1 MADAAL
7 SRPSGRGKFISFEGG
22 EGSGKSTQIKKLAER
37 LAAAKLRAIVTR
49 EPGGSPGAEI
59 IRHLVLSGMGKLLG
73 PEAETLL
80 FAAARD
86 DHVRTVIQPALS
98 QGTWVLC
105 DRFSDSTRAY
115 QGRLGQVSPGVL
127 NAMQRVTIGDLKPD
141 LTIILDIPVEV
152 GLKRAAAR
160 RGSGAPDRF
169 EAEDIQFHQDLRD
182 AYQQIA
188 AEDPQRCVLID
199 ANADADTV
207 AAHVWS
213 TRASSSV
220 RYADEG
226 QFRMSA
232 RKTEPE
238 IAVRHPR
245 ETTDLFGHGEAE
257 AALLNA
263 YRSGRIPHAWL
274 IGGPQGIGKATLAYR
289 MARFVLANADPM
301 RPSVQRAETLALDP
315 HDPVARQIAAGSHG
329 GLLVLERGL
338 NDRGVLRT
346 VITVDET
353 RETISFFGSTAA
365 VGGWR
370 VCIVDTVDELNPN
383 AANALLKILEEPPQR
398 SLFLLVSHSPARAL
412 PTILSRCRK
421 LPLRPLATGDVIRAA
436 AQAADIASDDP
447 ALAEAADASEGSVSR
462 ALTLMGGDALKLQQ
476 RTAALLASLPRVDPR
491 ELHALGDAL
500 GTSDR
505 VALAAFI
512 DGIDRWIGEKLRADD
527 ANANLPRLA
536 RLAEVWE
543 KIIRAARDTESYNLE
558 RKPLVFSVFGMLAEA
573 TR

>member
-1 MADAAL
+1 
-7 SRPSGRGKFISFEGG
+7 
-22 EGSGKSTQIKKLAER
+22 
-37 LAAAKLRAIVTR
+37 
-49 EPGGSPGAEI
+49 
-59 IRHLVLSGMGKLLG
+59 
-73 PEAETLL
+73 
-80 FAAARD
+80 
-86 DHVRTVIQPALS
+86 
-98 QGTWVLC
+98 
-105 DRFSDSTRAY
+105 
-115 QGRLGQVSPGVL
+115 
-127 NAMQRVTIGDLKPD
+127 
-141 LTIILDIPVEV
+141 
-152 GLKRAAAR
+152 
-160 RGSGAPDRF
+160 
-169 EAEDIQFHQDLRD
+169 
-182 AYQQIA
+182 
-188 AEDPQRCVLID
+188 
-199 ANADADTV
+199 
-207 AAHVWS
+207 
-213 TRASSSV
+213 
-220 RYADEG
+220 
-226 QFRMSA
+226 MSA
-232 RKTEPE
+232 RKTEQE

-245 ETTDLFGHGEAE
+245 ETAALFGHREAE
-257 AALLNA
+257 TALLSA

-289 MARFVLANADPM
+289 MTRFVLANRDPLA
-301 RPSVQRAETLALDP
+301 PSVQHAETLAIDP
-315 HDPVARQIAAGSHG
+315 SDHVARQITAGAHG

-353 RETISFFGSTAA
+353 RETISFFGTTAA
-365 VGGWR
+365 VDGWR
-370 VCIVDTVDELNPN
+370 VCIVDTVDELNQN

-421 LPLRPLATGDVIRAA
+421 LPMRPLSTSDVIHAA
-436 AQAADIASDDP
+436 ALATDKDADDP
-447 ALAEAADASEGSVSR
+447 ALTEAAEVSEGSVSR
-462 ALTLMGGDALKLQQ
+462 ALTLLGGDALKLQQ
-476 RTAALLASLPRVDPR
+476 RTAALLATLPQVDPR

-512 DGIDRWIGEKLRADD
+512 DGIDRWIGEKLRTDD